1 VAAVALVLAL
11 PAGADAGSGS
21 GAGTHKATPVTSA
34 AAGTKTTPSAVTSIT
49 PKAKTTPAAA
59 KPKVAA
65 TPKVAAK
72 PKVTA
77 KPKVAA
83 KPKKPK
89 PKPLPSLTGWGGSGS
104 SFPNESLI
112 LSVPRK
118 VQLTSAKI
126 HVSENGLPVT
136 AFSLTPLA
144 KANQGDFGFVVAVDQ
159 SPSTTGAPLN
169 DEMSAARLLAS
180 RRTAGQA
187 LGLVLFGA
195 TPSALLPLSTDAGLI
210 STALGSTPPTIPGA
224 DASAASTLALDQLF
238 HARDAAGAVAVI
250 SDGNG
255 ASPQAHASRGAIAAA
270 SAAHIPVFT
279 IGLTD
284 QSATASSLGALKQS
298 APGPFV
304 SATPGTLP
312 QQLGKVYSTASAGY
326 ILRYRSR
333 MRPGQ
338 AVTVSATVDG
348 TQGAVTAAYTA
359 RSPVH
364 HAAAPVH
371 RAPSGPGAA
380 NTSPLS
386 PSPSF
391 VAPASPAPAPAPA
404 SSFWRSSSSMLV
416 IAGIAALL
424 VGVAIM
430 LILKRPDKRAVRARV
445 GSYAAP
451 VLESGELEEESPG
464 GFPVVMR
471 MLERGNIW
479 PKFVADVE
487 ISRNPRTPQQLLKRA
502 MIVGTVLALLLFL
515 VTGTPLYGLLVLMVA
530 PLVLRTWIKRAAR
543 KQRELFREL
552 LPMHLQD
559 LAGAMRAGRT
569 VVGALTSVAESA
581 DEPIKSEL
589 ERAIRDEQLGL
600 PLEES
605 LEAIARRMDA
615 EDMDQVALVA
625 ALNRRSGSNVAEALD
640 RVAEGAR
647 ERADLRREVKALT
660 GQAKMSSWVLTGLP
674 PLLLIGIS
682 FISPAY
688 AHPMFHTTI
697 GIGLIIVSA
706 LMVFT
711 GWKIMNKIINV
722 KV

>member
-21 GAGTHKATPVTSA
+21 GSGTHKATPVTSS
-34 AAGTKTTPSAVTSIT
+34 AAGTRTTPSAVTSIT
-49 PKAKTTPAAA
+49 PKAKSTPAPKLKVAA

-65 TPKVAAK
+65 TPKVAK
-72 PKVTA
+72 PK
-77 KPKVAA
+77 KAA
-83 KPKKPK
+83 KPKKKRK
-89 PKPLPSLTGWGGSGS
+89 PKPLPSLTGWAGSGS
-104 SFPNESLI
+104 TFPNESLI

-118 VQLTSAKI
+118 VQLTPGKI
-126 HVSENGLPVT
+126 HVSENGHPVT
-136 AFSLTPLA
+136 GFSLTPLA
-144 KANQGDFGFVVAVDQ
+144 KADKGDFGFVVAVDQ
-159 SPSTTGAPLN
+159 SPSTAGAPLN
-169 DEMSAARLLAS
+169 DEMNAVRQLAS
-180 RRTAGQA
+180 RRSAGQG

-195 TPSALLPLSTDAGLI
+195 TPSALLQLSTDVGEI
-210 STALGSTPPTIPGA
+210 NTALGATPATSPGA
-224 DASAASTLALDQLF
+224 DATAASTLALDQLF
-238 HARDAAGAVAVI
+238 RARDAAGAVAVI

-255 ASPQAHASRGAIAAA
+255 ASPQTQASRAAVAAA
-270 SAAHIPVFT
+270 AAAHIPVFT
-279 IGLTD
+279 IGLSD
-284 QSATASSLGALKQS
+284 RSSTASSLGALRQS

-304 SATPGTLP
+304 SATGGTLSR
-312 QQLGKVYSTASAGY
+312 QLGKVYSTVTAGY

-333 MRPGQ
+333 VRPGQ

-348 TQGAVTAAYTA
+348 TQGAVTAGYTA

-371 RAPSGPGAA
+371 RAPGFA
-380 NTSPLS
+380 NTSQLS
-386 PSPSF
+386 RSPSF
-391 VAPASPAPAPAPA
+391 DAPASPAPAAAPA
-404 SSFWRSSSSMLV
+404 SSFWSSSGSMLV
-416 IAGIAALL
+416 IAGVAALL
-424 VGVAIM
+424 VGLAIM
-430 LILKRPDKRAVRARV
+430 LIVKRPDTRAVRARV
-445 GSYAAP
+445 GSYTAP
-451 VLESGELEEESPG
+451 VLESGELEEESSG
-464 GFPVVMR
+464 GFAVAMR
-471 MLERGNIW
+471 LLERGNIW

-502 MIVGTVLALLLFL
+502 MIVAMVLALLLFL
-515 VTGTPLYGLLVLMVA
+515 VTGTTLYGLLVLLAA
-530 PLVLRTWIKRAAR
+530 PLVLRAWIKRAAR

-569 VVGALTSVAESA
+569 VVGALTSVVESA

-688 AHPMFHTTI
+688 AHPMFHTTV
-697 GIGLIIVSA
+697 GIGLIIVSG

-711 GWKIMNKIINV
+711 GWKVMNKIINV